1 MEYTL
6 EEIKE
11 KYVEVNAMEEPMRTR
26 KLTALMEILE
36 KQHGTLQMYPTKEF
50 LATEA
55 VQLYQEIGNARVFEE
70 E

>member
-11 KYVEVNAMEEPMRTR
+11 KYVEMNAMEEPMRT
-26 KLTALMEILE
+26 KNLTALMEILE
-36 KQHGTLQMYPTKEF
+36 KQHGTLQMYPTEEF

-55 VQLYQEIGNARVFEE
+55 VKLYQEIANARVFEE

>member
-1 MEYTL
+1 MKYKL

-11 KYVEVNAMEEPMRTR
+11 KYVKVSKTKEPARTR

-50 LATEA
+50 METEA
-55 VQLYQEIGNARVFEE
+55 VKLYQEIANARVFKEE
-70 E
+70 